1 MPGTGCLT
9 QPPTLATMRRDAGVV
24 GAIVVATLIGAAA
37 CTPTTTARETSAGSG
52 SAGSG
57 ATVVTAVEEDA
68 TTTAASDH
76 PTSTDGATSSET
88 PSAGAVDLAALVIDD
103 RPTPDRPYVRDEWPH
118 WADVDGDG
126 CDGRQQALRE
136 HSRTPAQ
143 IDAFGGCTVVAGD
156 WVSTYDGV
164 ETSNPGDLDIDHV
177 VPLENAHNSGGWRF
191 GAEQRRA
198 FANDPGNLLPVTAS
212 SNRSKGSK
220 LPNEWRPPQQSSWC
234 ELATRWVTT
243 KVRWQLSATT
253 EERDALG
260 QMLDT
265 CVGPG

>member
-1 MPGTGCLT
+1 MSTTRHPVSLPRRWHLALVVVAAVVAILAGGCA
-9 QPPTLATMRRDAGVV
+9 PPTGP
-24 GAIVVATLIGAAA
+24 AA
-37 CTPTTTARETSAGSG
+37 TTAGSSG
-52 SAGSG
+52 SVPA
-57 ATVVTAVEEDA
+57 
-68 TTTAASDH
+68 TTAA
-76 PTSTDGATSSET
+76 PTPAAADAGAPT
-88 PSAGAVDLAALVIDD
+88 PRSAGTVDLAALVIDD

-143 IDAFGGCTVVAGD
+143 IDVFGGCTVVAGD
-156 WVSTYDGV
+156 WLSIYDGV
-164 ETSNPGDLDIDHV
+164 ETSDPGDLDIDHV

-191 GAEQRRA
+191 GADQRRA

-220 LPNEWRPPQQSSWC
+220 LPNAWRPPQQSSWC

-253 EERDALG
+253 AERDALG

-265 CVGPG
+265 CVGTG